1 MRTEFLNFA
10 SIEKNH
16 QIANIYSFLVC
27 NFFFEVTTGSKII
40 VSKKVFATVVLKKQF
55 TSMLGHK
62 I

>member
-10 SIEKNH
+10 NIEKNH

-27 NFFFEVTTGSKII
+27 NFTTGSKII